1 MRGNGC
7 TIRTLVRWTNLKSIN
22 VHRFSRFANH
32 CNIVHYNMV
41 QGTRWHHEKRTQSS
55 PLFLFCRAR
64 PSVFGMGAKR
74 SLPNKKKRRPFVLLF
89 CTPLRDE
96 HLLRLVALCQVFL
109 FPTHHDLSHFCL
121 LCRHQPIGSYIQ
133 IIVMQLQTYYSFQG
147 TMNNYYYIDMDSNI
161 WELAEQVANFA
172 ASAAEKLRAQHSAC
186 VEMMVFAY
194 TNRFK
199 ENEPQT
205 YGSSIAGAA
214 DRVNREHATLHFS
227 PKSELSRRDTCVMLE
242 ESSEIRLTGKP

>member
-1 MRGNGC
+1 M
-7 TIRTLVRWTNLKSIN
+7 
-22 VHRFSRFANH
+22 
-32 CNIVHYNMV
+32 
-41 QGTRWHHEKRTQSS
+41 
-55 PLFLFCRAR
+55 
-64 PSVFGMGAKR
+64 
-74 SLPNKKKRRPFVLLF
+74 
-89 CTPLRDE
+89 
-96 HLLRLVALCQVFL
+96 
-109 FPTHHDLSHFCL
+109 
-121 LCRHQPIGSYIQ
+121 
-133 IIVMQLQTYYSFQG
+133 
-147 TMNNYYYIDMDSNI
+147 
-161 WELAEQVANFA
+161 ANFA